1 MSEIEVPRSM
11 NNKTQIFPQSVKL
24 CSDVRDSSLDWNSN
38 QASAEWCREMIK
50 SWNLLFD
57 IFAIQAPQ
65 VSPLSLLPLNTIST
79 GSSSQD
85 IVSFLILTP
94 LLPSTGSAC
103 LAVSA
108 FPSSRNRSSFDHWS
122 NPPQSRSCPSHN
134 LSPVAGPDLGDSNQC
149 QDNWLSQSQMSRANT
164 NTSPPPRQNS
174 GNCVL
179 GVLVRWSAW
188 WLSVLAVVCHTVRRW
203 QQT

>member
-1 MSEIEVPRSM
+1 METALKIEIVTRPVLSGVERWFRAGTFFWYFCHSG
-11 NNKTQIFPQSVKL
+11 TASL
-24 CSDVRDSSLDWNSN
+24 SSLS
-38 QASAEWCREMIK
+38 
-50 SWNLLFD
+50 
-57 IFAIQAPQ
+57 
-65 VSPLSLLPLNTIST
+65 LSF
-79 GSSSQD
+79 

-164 NTSPPPRQNS
+164 NTSLRTVSWVCWCAGLHDDYQS
-174 GNCVL
+174 
-179 GVLVRWSAW
+179 
-188 WLSVLAVVCHTVRRW
+188 WLSYVTQSEDDNRPNEVNDTPPVIMGPSYGHNILYVFSSQSNVFLSESLGG
-203 QQT
+203 

>member
-1 MSEIEVPRSM
+1 METALKIEIVTRP
-11 NNKTQIFPQSVKL
+11 VL
-24 CSDVRDSSLDWNSN
+24 SDVERWLRAGTFYLIFLPFRHRKSL
-38 QASAEWCREMIK
+38 
-50 SWNLLFD
+50 
-57 IFAIQAPQ
+57 
-65 VSPLSLLPLNTIST
+65 LSLLPLNTIST

-164 NTSPPPRQNS
+164 NTSRPARQNS